1 MSPILALLL
10 VAGCTPH
17 LYSPA
22 DTGDSRWSW
31 EPPENGW
38 PVGEPPIGLRGEA
51 YEQGRIA
58 PDFRLMDQHGDEV
71 SLWQFYG
78 MVVVLDHSTMWCAM
92 CQELA
97 RDAED
102 TWQAYLD
109 QGFMYVTLL
118 AEDTEHQVPD
128 QADLQYWGD
137 YFGIGA
143 PILADDAGIAAEVT
157 GGSYP
162 QVQVID
168 RTMRVAVEAVSPL
181 SDEQLRVEVEALL

>member
-1 MSPILALLL
+1 MLPILALLF
-10 VAGCTPH
+10 AAACTPH
-17 LYSPA
+17 LYSPV
-22 DTGDSRWSW
+22 DTGDSEWSW
-31 EPPENGW
+31 AAPENSW
-38 PVGEPPIGLRGEA
+38 PTGEPPVGLDGEA

-58 PDFRLMDQHGDEV
+58 PDFRLMDQFGDEV

-78 MVVVLDHSTMWCAM
+78 LVVVLDHSTMWCAM
-92 CQELA
+92 CQDLA

-102 TWQAYLD
+102 TWQTYRE

-128 QADLQYWGD
+128 QEDLGYWGE

-143 PILADDAGIAAEVT
+143 PILADDAGIALGVT

-181 SDEQLRVEVEALL
+181 SDDQIRAEVEALL